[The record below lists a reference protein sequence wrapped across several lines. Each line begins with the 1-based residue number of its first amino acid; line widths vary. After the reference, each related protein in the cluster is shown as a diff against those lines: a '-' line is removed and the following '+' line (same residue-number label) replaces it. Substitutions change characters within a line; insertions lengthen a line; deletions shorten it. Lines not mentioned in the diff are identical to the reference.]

1 MKLYDVIIIGGG
13 PAGMAAAV
21 KLKKN
26 GVESVLVIEREKHL
40 GGILRQCIH
49 DGFGLTRFGVSLAG
63 PEYSQRFIDEI
74 HNLKIEYMENA
85 TVFHLSGE
93 KVVTV
98 ASRGGLLQFQGRAI
112 ILAMGCRE
120 RTRGALAIPGT
131 RPSGIITAGVAQNY
145 MNLQN
150 TMVGKEI
157 IILGSGDIGLI
168 MARRFTLEGA
178 HVKAVYEI
186 QKYPSGL
193 PRNIEQCLHDYD
205 IPLYLGRSVIE
216 IVGEDRVSGVVVAD
230 YDEKFQVIKGTEE
243 YVPCDTLVLSVGL
256 IPENELSIEAGVELD
271 DRTNGAK
278 VDEFCQTTVSG
289 IFAAGN
295 VLHVHDLADFVSEEA
310 ERMADGVTEY
320 LKNGKLPK
328 SDLEILPCPEIG
340 HVVPHRV
347 SGKKDFHLSFRVN
360 KPLEQSTVIIRQ
372 GDQIIK
378 KINSQRLLPTDM
390 MHVEISSE
398 RINSADNLKVEI
410 L

>member
-1 MKLYDVIIIGGG
+1 MIIVGGG

-21 KLKKN
+21 KLKEN
-26 GVESVLVIEREKHL
+26 GIDNIIIIEREKCL

-49 DGFGLTRFGVSLAG
+49 DGFGLSRFGVSLAG
-63 PEYSQRFIDEI
+63 PEYSQRFID
-74 HNLKIEYMENA
+74 KIRELQISYLEEA
-85 TVFHLSGE
+85 TAIHLSKE
-93 KVVTV
+93 KIVTV
-98 ASRGGLLQFQGRAI
+98 VSKAGLLQLQGKAI
-112 ILAMGCRE
+112 VLAMGCRE

-145 MNLQN
+145 LNLQN

-193 PRNIEQCLHDYD
+193 PRNIEQCLHDYN

-216 IVGEDRVSGVVVAD
+216 IQGEDRVSGVIVAD
-230 YDEKFQVIKGTEE
+230 YDENMKVIPGTEE
-243 YVPCDTLVLSVGL
+243 YVTCDTLVLSVGL
-256 IPENELSIEAGVELD
+256 IPENELSLEAGVELD
-271 DRTNGAK
+271 ERTNGAM
-278 VDEFCQTTVSG
+278 VDEFCQTTVPG

-310 ERMADGVTEY
+310 ERMANSVTEY
-320 LKNGKLPK
+320 IKAGELPE
-328 SDLEILPCPEIG
+328 SNLPVLPCGEIG
-340 HVVPHRV
+340 HIVPHRV

-360 KPLEQSTVIIRQ
+360 RPLGKRTVIVKQGEKIIRNARYR
-372 GDQIIK
+372 K
-378 KINSQRLLPTDM
+378 LLPTDM
-390 MHVEISSE
+390 VHLEISCDNITSE
-398 RINSADNLKVEI
+398 ESLKVEI
-410 L
+410 NHD